1 MQILDQ
7 HTLMLWK
14 LFYAGLRFLS
24 LLLDQQVNL
33 QSFYLLGQKL
43 IIQVAE
49 SCRPGSQVSSE
60 ITGKQLRESF
70 MKIRDDV
77 ESRKPAQIL
86 KTVVNL
92 FVKLVENIM

>member
-1 MQILDQ
+1 
-7 HTLMLWK
+7 MLWK
-14 LFYAGLRFLS
+14 LFDAGLRFPS

-33 QSFYLLGQKL
+33 QSLYLFGQKP
-43 IIQVAE
+43 IVQVAE
-49 SCRPGSQVSSE
+49 SCRHGSQVSSE
-60 ITGKQLRESF
+60 ITGKQLRETF

-77 ESRKPAQIL
+77 KSHKPAQIL